1 MPAPI
6 LREHK
11 VTLES
16 KIPANFGDLVTLPVR
31 EYDGTKPNHPHQ
43 PVLMLHGRSVPALAG
58 FDLAPVPG
66 GPATRYSWAQ
76 ELADDGYDV
85 FIMDL
90 QGAGRSPRPRM
101 DDPCNANP
109 AQQPV
114 LVPNPLQA
122 PCPPPPPYPHQLGN
136 SESEWAE
143 LDAVVEHIRGLPGRK
158 KPIRFIGWSLGAAIM
173 GPYTLQHPGNVESL
187 LLLAPVFP
195 PKGRWSDKT
204 HDPFGRPAEAQT
216 LPMSTPAVTW
226 GFPMFVGT
234 RTGFTTGLDGN
245 PDLREPGV
253 VDLAW
258 EACMRSDP
266 LGSKWGPEVAPGE
279 YEGILRYR
287 NTYWWGWNDRTV
299 PHENPAGTPVLGE
312 RVPVLIVYGELDRA
326 ANSPATFPDPIRFS
340 VPDLYKAVKGPRK
353 LMFCLEGAGHS
364 LVWEITARTV
374 HHMSKQW
381 FKNGKV
387 EGQSS
392 GSYFRDSDGA
402 LIPLP

>member
-6 LREHK
+6 LKEHN

-16 KIPANFGDLVTLPVR
+16 QIPANFGETVTLPVR

-66 GPATRYSWAQ
+66 GSATRYSWAQ

-90 QGAGRSPRPRM
+90 QGSGRSPRPRM

-109 AQQPV
+109 AQQRV
-114 LVPNPLQA
+114 LVPNPLQQ
-122 PCPPPPPYPHQLGN
+122 PCPPPPPYASQLGN

-143 LDAVVEHIRGLPGRK
+143 LDAVVRHIRGLPDRN

-173 GPYTLQHPGNVESL
+173 GPYTLQHPELVESL

-195 PKGRWSDKT
+195 PRGRWSGKPDE
-204 HDPFGRPAEAQT
+204 PFGRPAEAQT
-216 LPMSTPAVTW
+216 LPLSKPALTW

-234 RTGFTTGLDGN
+234 RTGFGTGLDGN
-245 PDLREPGV
+245 PALREPDI
-253 VDLAW
+253 VDYAW
-258 EACMRSDP
+258 EACMDSDP
-266 LGSKWGPEVAPGE
+266 TGSKWGPEVEPGRA
-279 YEGILRYR
+279 EGILRYR
-287 NTYWWGWNDRTV
+287 NTYWWGWNEQTV
-299 PHENPAGTPVLGE
+299 PHRDPGGAYILGR
-312 RVPVLIVYGELDRA
+312 RVPVLIIYGELDRA
-326 ANSPATFPDPIRFS
+326 ANSPATFPDATRFS
-340 VPDLYKAVKGPRK
+340 VPALYSAVKGPHK
-353 LMFCLEGAGHS
+353 LMFCLAGAGHS
-364 LVWEITARTV
+364 LVWELTAKTV

-381 FKNGKV
+381 FKNGMV
-387 EGQSS
+387 EGLTE
-392 GSYFRDSDGA
+392 GSYFRDGDGELTA
-402 LIPLP
+402 LT